1 MITVKDLTDREFTHQ
16 RIINHD
22 PFTTHV
28 YMNGSVTVEMD
39 YMDNELVGMDVILP
53 SFTIRNFTAD
63 RLDLLMSV
71 LSPDDGEMIT
81 IFD

>member
-1 MITVKDLTDREFTHQ
+1 MITVKDLTDRDFTHH

-28 YMNGSVTVEMD
+28 YIHGDIAVEMD
-39 YMDNELVGMDVILP
+39 YMHDELVGMDVILP
-53 SFTIRNFTAD
+53 SFTIRNFTPE
-63 RLDLLMSV
+63 RLDVLMSV
-71 LSPDDGEMIT
+71 LSPAESEMIT